1 MSTAPAGKTVAMI
14 NAVLSALW
22 HAKNDSSLEA
32 VYLFSLLGLTLT
44 VVFFRL
50 G

>member
-1 MSTAPAGKTVAMI
+1 MIPAQASKSAAMI
-14 NAVLSALW
+14 DAVLSALW
-22 HAKNDSSLEA
+22 HAKNDRSLEA

-44 VVFFRL
+44 VVFSRL